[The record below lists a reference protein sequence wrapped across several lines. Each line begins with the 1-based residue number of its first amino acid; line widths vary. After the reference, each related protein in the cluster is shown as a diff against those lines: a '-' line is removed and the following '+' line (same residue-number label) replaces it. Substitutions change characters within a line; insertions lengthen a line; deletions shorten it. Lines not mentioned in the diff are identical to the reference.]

1 MHRQVLLKNKK
12 QRRSELKAVKEQLK
26 LLRAG
31 LIGDKDLSES
41 TINHLNMVRK
51 ERKDKN
57 FRPDYVDSIAVISD
71 TLEGYLRDQAKIP
84 LHNIGTIGDFKCKL
98 CKSLLWAG
106 ERKTICCMQGQTPQ
120 IQFSELKNGIKSMYE
135 GNSPLSKRFLDKIC
149 GFNALFCFTSFT
161 TSSKL
166 HDPSELTLCYK
177 IQGKI
182 YHTIGHLNP
191 EAIAVSEHVNKTESM
206 PAVSITLRAADG
218 IKTKEHKGLYH
229 LPSASSQVGGIVSF
243 EPNRDPLEITVT
255 SPLPGSNFKTT
266 SLSHLKFHYDAFQY
280 PLLIPNG
287 DIGYCHS
294 MERLSKVRVRGLE
307 PPEEDECD
315 ASTGPS
321 TSSTYKRLSPCMF
334 YSFLYMEREGVFN
347 HITKCRRLFQQFV
360 VDNYVKVE
368 SNRLSYLEMNQKR
381 IRKERADILCL
392 GSDKVA
398 DTGQRVVLPSTFIG
412 SPRYMKERQQDALTY
427 VTCYG
432 SPDYFI
438 TFTMNPHWR
447 ELQVAMDDTGS
458 AGIRSIGDRPDL
470 ISRVFKLKVDSLM
483 HDLVSK
489 QIFGRVKAH
498 LYGVEWQKRG
508 LPHVHILLWMNE
520 RVTAERVSRII
531 SAEIPNKEAEPRLYD
546 VVTRCMIHGP
556 CKGYDESLLCC
567 QKSKPTASTCGK
579 GFPKTC
585 RNDLMFGNNGY
596 PEYKRRSIGEGGE
609 SFVTKVKG
617 VKKVI
622 DNSWVVPYSP
632 YLCVKYDA
640 HINVECSNSIKAIA
654 YVTKYVNKGCD
665 RVLFSKTTKDGTV
678 NEIKNFQKA
687 RYINANEA
695 TWKIFGFDIYK
706 SYPPVS
712 SLDLHLEGENEVF
725 YDENSSKGTVTA
737 KAKQDTQL
745 TVCEI

>member
-1 MHRQVLLKNKK
+1 
-12 QRRSELKAVKEQLK
+12 
-26 LLRAG
+26 
-31 LIGDKDLSES
+31 
-41 TINHLNMVRK
+41 MVRK

-57 FRPDYVDSIAVISD
+57 FRADYVDSIAVISD

-106 ERKTICCMQGQTPQ
+106 ER
-120 IQFSELKNGIKSMYE
+120 
-135 GNSPLSKRFLDKIC
+135 NSSLSKRFLDKIC

-191 EAIAVSEHVNKTESM
+191 EAIAGKKNPFWKPISSFLDLYFYHDKEDQIKLRVQNMDRKAKNEKTLKRRKRERKEVSSNEDIISMFYDYLVQYNECLNPILKEFETCKTLVSEHVNKTESM

-321 TSSTYKRLSPCMF
+321 TSSTYKRLSLCMF

-347 HITKCRRLFQQFV
+347 HITECRRLFQQFV

-498 LYGVEWQKRG
+498 LYGVE
-508 LPHVHILLWMNE
+508 
-520 RVTAERVSRII
+520 
-531 SAEIPNKEAEPRLYD
+531 
-546 VVTRCMIHGP
+546 
-556 CKGYDESLLCC
+556 
-567 QKSKPTASTCGK
+567 
-579 GFPKTC
+579 
-585 RNDLMFGNNGY
+585 
-596 PEYKRRSIGEGGE
+596 
-609 SFVTKVKG
+609 
-617 VKKVI
+617 
-622 DNSWVVPYSP
+622 
-632 YLCVKYDA
+632 
-640 HINVECSNSIKAIA
+640 
-654 YVTKYVNKGCD
+654 
-665 RVLFSKTTKDGTV
+665 
-678 NEIKNFQKA
+678 
-687 RYINANEA
+687 
-695 TWKIFGFDIYK
+695 
-706 SYPPVS
+706 
-712 SLDLHLEGENEVF
+712 
-725 YDENSSKGTVTA
+725 
-737 KAKQDTQL
+737 
-745 TVCEI
+745 